1 MKTVSS
7 ASADIALL
15 GDGIACSCL
24 ESGDGPLFIERVSQ
38 RLGVLD
44 DFLAWIKAT
53 RSVLDR
59 LICAHGGI
67 VLRGFPINEAADFG
81 AVVGLFPS
89 FEGDYL
95 GGVAPRA
102 RIAGQ
107 VMESTRLDKRVKL
120 RLHSE
125 MAYMQ
130 DYPARI
136 AFFCKEVADVG
147 GETIVADV
155 RGLLQALPEALRNK
169 VETQGIM
176 TVRNFAPPSDE
187 LDPSVAHMDL
197 RGWNI
202 AFESDDPAVVEEV
215 CKAKGLA
222 VTWNDDRSLTLVN
235 RTAATVVHPSTGQ
248 RLYRANLH
256 SYTST
261 AVNEGMDAALI
272 QRVRASQRHPS
283 GTFLGS
289 GEPLSGDEVSSFES
303 YIEAHTRAWPW
314 RNGDV
319 MILDNLEMWHGR
331 NPYEGSREVQVAMLA

>member
-7 ASADIALL
+7 ASADIMLL

-24 ESGDGPLFIERVSQ
+24 ESEGGPLFIERASA

-44 DFLAWIKAT
+44 GFLEWIGAT
-53 RSVLDR
+53 RNVLDR
-59 LICAHGGI
+59 LIRAHGGI
-67 VLRGFPINEAADFG
+67 VLRGFPISESAHFG
-81 AVVGLFPS
+81 ALMGLFPS

-95 GGVAPRA
+95 GGVAPRV

-107 VMESTRLDKRVKL
+107 VMEATRLDKHVKL

-130 DYPARI
+130 EFPARI
-136 AFFCKEVADVG
+136 AFFCQKAADVG

-155 RGLLQALPEALRNK
+155 RGLLEAIPESLRSKVEAL
-169 VETQGIM
+169 GIM
-176 TVRNFAPPSDE
+176 TVRNFAPPSNE
-187 LDPSVAHMDL
+187 LDLSVAHMDL

-202 AFESDDPAVVEEV
+202 AFESDDPSVVEEV

-222 VTWNDDRSLTLVN
+222 VTWNEDRSLTVVN
-235 RTAATVVHPSTGQ
+235 QTPATVVHPHTGQ

-261 AVNEGMDAALI
+261 AANEGMDAGLL
-272 QRVRASQRHPS
+272 QRVRASQKRPS

-289 GEPLSGDEVSSFES
+289 GEALSGDEVASFER
-303 YIEAHTRAWPW
+303 YLDAHTRAWPW